1 MAVGTVS
8 TSILT
13 DIANAIRYQAG
24 VATLYKPREMA
35 AAVAA
40 LDGTDSGN
48 YQAQPYMAL
57 ESGVLPES
65 VFSDIADAIRGQ
77 NGLSTLY
84 APGDMAAAILALEW
98 DVGYKIR
105 ALLLDDGTLEINY
118 YERRTSVT
126 GGRIVQVFEIDPAG
140 YSSASA
146 RSYDSIKLLVKK
158 VYIDSTIA
166 GLGITNCNYW
176 FNAFSNCTE
185 VRGFENLS
193 GMTSANQMFTS
204 CTSLET
210 IYATSFSNSGLSGSL
225 MFNSCNRL
233 VGGTDGFVPSTTSG
247 ASVCKLGAGG
257 VLTDPN
263 DDRRTWFYAHY
274 YADGEGVLTATSTP
288 DATRELVASGRIC
301 AIGKYVGLGFTPWDG
316 VTGPTHRQHLTS
328 ASFAADMATFS
339 YLNFNYLFYS
349 CTSLASV
356 NGLGNLSG
364 VRSMRYMFSSCAF
377 TTIDF
382 RGFDPSAL
390 TDLFYTF
397 SGCSKLTTIL
407 ADASW
412 ALPTSGVTGSQCFY
426 SCSTSLVG
434 GNGTTWA
441 SNKTAYMYFRIDTA
455 STPGYVTAA

>member
-1 MAVGTVS
+1 
-8 TSILT
+8 
-13 DIANAIRYQAG
+13 
-24 VATLYKPREMA
+24 MA

-40 LDGTDSGN
+40 LDGTDAGG
-48 YQAQPYMAL
+48 YQEQPYMAL

-84 APGDMAAAILALEW
+84 APGDMAAAILAPEW

-126 GGRIVQVFEIDPAG
+126 GGHIVQVFEVDPAG

-204 CTSLET
+204 CGSLET

-225 MFNSCNRL
+225 MSNSCTN
-233 VGGTDGFVPSTTSG
+233 
-247 ASVCKLGAGG
+247 
-257 VLTDPN
+257 LT
-263 DDRRTWFYAHY
+263 
-274 YADGEGVLTATSTP
+274 
-288 DATRELVASGRIC
+288 
-301 AIGKYVGLGFTPWDG
+301 
-316 VTGPTHRQHLTS
+316 
-328 ASFAADMATFS
+328 
-339 YLNFNYLFYS
+339 
-349 CTSLASV
+349 SV

-364 VRSMRYMFSSCAF
+364 VRSMRYTFSSCAF

-382 RGFDPSAL
+382 RGFDPSTL

-397 SGCSKLTTIL
+397 SGCSHMTTIY
-407 ADASW
+407 ADSTW
-412 ALPTSGVTGSQCFY
+412 ALPTSGITGSQCFY
-426 SCSTSLVG
+426 SCSSLVG
-434 GNGTTWA
+434 GNGTAWA
-441 SNKTAYMYFRIDTA
+441 SSKTAYTYFRIDTA
-455 STPGYVTAA
+455 STPGYVTVA